1 MNYKVEKTEK
11 NEIKVTMELD
21 KQDWLEA
28 NKSAYEKNKSQY
40 SAPGFRKGHVPYN
53 YLVGAYGEQIFFED
67 AINFSFNKYY
77 FDIIEKETDYKVI
90 DGPSVEDIKPAD
102 DGGMIIIAVAP
113 LKPEVKLGAYTG
125 LKIEKPEHKV
135 TDEDVDKE
143 VEKLRDRNSR
153 EIEITDRSVVDG
165 DICDIDYSGSID
177 NVKFEGGTAEHQTVV
192 IGSNTFIPGF
202 EEQIIGMNIGGERD
216 ITVKFPDDYAAENL
230 KGKVA
235 VFAIK
240 LHGIKVKELPEVN
253 DEFIKDAVGEESVA
267 SYKAGVKER
276 LEKAAADA
284 EKREIED
291 KIVKAVTDATE
302 VNIPDCLIEKQTDSI
317 IDEMKYRL
325 MYQGLDLDGY
335 LKYTGQTMEQYRN
348 SFAEVAKARAKSQL
362 VVEQIIEN
370 EKITATPEEV
380 DAKIAEQANTVEK
393 TFEEYKKDMPA
404 RQLEY
409 IANSIVIDKLF
420 AFLIENNKI
429 G

>member
-11 NEIKVTMELD
+11 NELRVTMTLD

-28 NKSAYEKNKSQY
+28 NKSAYEKNKGQY

-67 AINFSFNKYY
+67 AVNYSFNKYY
-77 FDIIEKETDYKVI
+77 FDIIDKESDYKVI
-90 DGPSVEDIKPAD
+90 DGPTIEDIKPGEE
-102 DGGMIIIAVAP
+102 GGMILIALAP

-125 LKIEKPEHKV
+125 LTIEKSEHKV

-143 VEKLRDRNSR
+143 VEKLRERNAR

-177 NVKFEGGTAEHQTVV
+177 NVKFEGGTAEHQTLVV
-192 IGSNTFIPGF
+192 GSKTFIPGF

-235 VFAIK
+235 VFSIK

-253 DEFIKDAVGEESVA
+253 DEFIKDAVGEESVV

-276 LEKAAADA
+276 LEKSAADA
-284 EKREIED
+284 EKRENED
-291 KIVKAVTDATE
+291 KIVKAITDSTE
-302 VNIPDCLIEKQTDSI
+302 VDIPDCLIEKQIDSI

-335 LKYTGQTMEQYRN
+335 LKYTGQTLEQYRK
-348 SFAEVAKARAKSQL
+348 SFEEVAKARAKSQL

-380 DAKIAEQANTVEK
+380 DAKIAEQAKAVEK
-393 TFEEYKKDMPA
+393 DFEEYKKDMPA
-404 RQLEY
+404 RQAEY

-420 AFLIENNKI
+420 EFLIKNNKI